1 MRTLEEFQKEVLAP
15 LRKERDEKHEVALKI
30 KTDGGEA
37 FAKRKKELLDK
48 EVEFK
53 ERQKSSLKEFIGKQ
67 TLEKKSFF
75 VQQDADRAEAHAQ
88 YQKATQDYK
97 IAKIP
102 VFQQTCDP
110 AASCHAIQKKHFF
123 SGKPGFQLFLMS
135 VYQMSQHK
143 KRKSGKQIVSKLH
156 NTEMLFREQEGRK
169 FLHSE
174 MDQKQRLPYF

>member
-15 LRKERDEKHEVALKI
+15 LRKERDKKHEVALKI

-37 FAKRKKELLDK
+37 FAKRKKELLNK

-53 ERQKSSLKEFIGKQ
+53 ERQKSSLKEFLGKQ

-97 IAKIP
+97 IAKRRANEEFMDKLAIAYAEYNKERVAAGEQP
-102 VFQQTCDP
+102 VYYDNLREKS
-110 AASCHAIQKKHFF
+110 AEKHEA
-123 SGKPGFQLFLMS
+123 GYQEDGWPEEPKP
-135 VYQMSQHK
+135 
-143 KRKSGKQIVSKLH
+143 
-156 NTEMLFREQEGRK
+156 EAEG
-169 FLHSE
+169 
-174 MDQKQRLPYF
+174 

>member
-15 LRKERDEKHEVALKI
+15 LREERDKKHEVALKI

-53 ERQKSSLKEFIGKQ
+53 ERQKSSLKEFLGKQ

-97 IAKIP
+97 IAKRRANEEFMDKLSIAYAEYNKERVAAGEQP
-102 VFQQTCDP
+102 VYYDNRREKSAEEHKAGYHEDCWP
-110 AASCHAIQKKHFF
+110 EEP
-123 SGKPGFQLFLMS
+123 KP
-135 VYQMSQHK
+135 
-143 KRKSGKQIVSKLH
+143 
-156 NTEMLFREQEGRK
+156 EDEA
-169 FLHSE
+169 
-174 MDQKQRLPYF
+174 

>member
-15 LRKERDEKHEVALKI
+15 LREERDKKHEVALKI

-37 FAKRKKELLDK
+37 FAKRKKELLNK

-75 VQQDADRAEAHAQ
+75 VHQDADRAEAHAQ

-97 IAKIP
+97 IAKRRANEEFMDKLAIAYAEYNKERVAAGEQP
-102 VFQQTCDP
+102 VYYDNRREKSSEEQEP
-110 AASCHAIQKKHFF
+110 SAASSCLPQA
-123 SGKPGFQLFLMS
+123 S
-135 VYQMSQHK
+135 VPSD
-143 KRKSGKQIVSKLH
+143 SIAGP
-156 NTEMLFREQEGRK
+156 TPEPEAEG
-169 FLHSE
+169 
-174 MDQKQRLPYF
+174 